1 MAGSVSVRSIVN
13 QDQTGAGSSLCRATE
28 GERTEINHRH
38 HHAPVRKH
46 PGHPMRRLGD
56 EPEMQTWEYF
66 GDFDRLQGVTLVTY
80 AKQQKQL
87 VLR

>member
-1 MAGSVSVRSIVN
+1 
-13 QDQTGAGSSLCRATE
+13 
-28 GERTEINHRH
+28 
-38 HHAPVRKH
+38 
-46 PGHPMRRLGD
+46 MRRLGD